1 MRRENARVNGVED
14 YRERLLT
21 RKMELLLSL
30 RIRPETLAGPG
41 AVAVEDLAPVF
52 HEQFVALQIS
62 QLDLLQLKLVDAA
75 LDRMDSQDYG
85 VCVDCG
91 DPISYRR
98 LAAIPWANRC
108 IACQERSIPSDSTAS
123 ALCRTPAVSTSRTGI
138 PSRSNDSETVSRV
151 VPGIA
156 VTIARSR

>member
-1 MRRENARVNGVED
+1 MRRENAGVNGVED

-52 HEQFVALQIS
+52 HEQFVALQIN

-75 LDRMDSQDYG
+75 LDRMDSEDYG
-85 VCVDCG
+85 SAWIVEIPFPTG
-91 DPISYRR
+91 AWRR
-98 LAAIPWANRC
+98 FHGR
-108 IACQERSIPSDSTAS
+108 TV
-123 ALCRTPAVSTSRTGI
+123 ALP
-138 PSRSNDSETVSRV
+138 
-151 VPGIA
+151 
-156 VTIARSR
+156 ARSARLRGRSRRSLSR

>member
-1 MRRENARVNGVED
+1 MAFGVLPCIALRGPVAREGPTEVTDMRRENARVNGVED

-52 HEQFVALQIS
+52 HEQFVALQIN

-75 LDRMDSQDYG
+75 LDRMDSEDYG

-91 DPISYRR
+91 DPISCRR

-108 IACQERSIPSDSTAS
+108 IACQERSTSGQEPEQLV
-123 ALCRTPAVSTSRTGI
+123 ALA
-138 PSRSNDSETVSRV
+138 
-151 VPGIA
+151 A
-156 VTIARSR
+156 